1 MGHCWSVCRSR
12 DLQALQVCVC
22 GGGGAYEAARSG
34 KGEGVEVVGV
44 VEEPGNQDNKVT
56 HVLVY
61 VPSGREL
68 AIRLPGNDDL
78 QL

>member
-1 MGHCWSVCRSR
+1 M
-12 DLQALQVCVC
+12 CVFL
-22 GGGGAYEAARSG
+22 GGGAYEAARSG
-34 KGEGVEVVGV
+34 KWEGVVVVGV

-56 HVLVY
+56 HVLVH
-61 VPSGREL
+61 VPSCREL